1 MEKNIWRYYH
11 FIYLHHK
18 WQSYDVWFLR
28 YGAQQTEFF
37 VILERFL
44 LFYPCMDPEN
54 LNFEGK
60 KKKPWRYYHFTQ
72 VHHIIMI
79 IYYPVPE
86 IWCVTDII
94 IFHFGLL
101 FALLQPK
108 KLKFQKN
115 EKKNS
120 WTYHHFTHMYQKLW
134 LDDVLFLRYGVRR
147 TDRQTDGRTDG
158 KSDIYRWVSYLK
170 TNFKSSPSYYHC

>member
-1 MEKNIWRYYH
+1 
-11 FIYLHHK
+11 
-18 WQSYDVWFLR
+18 
-28 YGAQQTEFF
+28 
-37 VILERFL
+37 
-44 LFYPCMDPEN
+44 MDPEN
-54 LNFEGK
+54 QNFEK
-60 KKKPWRYYHFTQ
+60 KKKQKRWRYYHFTR

-115 EKKNS
+115 EKKK
-120 WTYHHFTHMYQKLW
+120 TPEHIIILHMCTKIMIRW
-134 LDDVLFLRYGVRR
+134 CIVPEIRCA
-147 TDRQTDGRTDG
+147 TDGRTDG

-170 TNFKSSPSYYHC
+170 TNFKSSPSYYHY